1 MRGATGVI
9 LAHLNQPIVNLN
21 TLAGQRKAEAPR
33 KIHSEDNREPN
44 TGKADRHLQ
53 FSTEV
58 AIYPN

>member
-1 MRGATGVI
+1 MI

-58 AIYPN
+58 AVYPN